1 METSTSPRNFAQ
13 QISLDEYNI
22 QKKEY
27 TEKALL
33 ELKSQMATFK
43 RKSENENAE
52 SDSENDSDDCS
63 SGEQSAGINVIIK
76 TYTDSTKS
84 GDKDTNNN
92 NNNNNK
98 GLRKRRVPS
107 KSIGEGEGIGA
118 SAAANSLSNTIYL
131 QRELDLQE
139 IQKLKN
145 QKKQLQNALEEEERK
160 NHFLKLDLCNAQVDN
175 SVLRKDLNARNN
187 RIKYLENM
195 HHENWWQ
202 IVKLKIFIGI
212 LVILF
217 IYTFLF

>member
-13 QISLDEYNI
+13 QISLDEYNT

-43 RKSENENAE
+43 HKPNNESAQSE
-52 SDSENDSDDCS
+52 SENDSDDCS
-63 SGEQSAGINVIIK
+63 SGEQSAGVNVIIK
-76 TYTDSTKS
+76 TYTDSTKT
-84 GDKDTNNN
+84 GEKDMY
-92 NNNNNK
+92 NNNK

-175 SVLRKDLNARNN
+175 SVLKKDLNVRNN